1 MKRRTTELLQAR
13 QLASL
18 IQETEELKAIIT
30 AIIVKAKQ
38 TPK

>member
-1 MKRRTTELLQAR
+1 LKDG

-38 TPK
+38 TQK